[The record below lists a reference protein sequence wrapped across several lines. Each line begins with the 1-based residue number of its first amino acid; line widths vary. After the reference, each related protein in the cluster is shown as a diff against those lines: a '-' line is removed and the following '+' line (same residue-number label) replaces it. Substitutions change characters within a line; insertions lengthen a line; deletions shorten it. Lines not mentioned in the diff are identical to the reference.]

1 MWKLICYEIKKMIA
15 SRSGKIILLLFI
27 GICLW
32 QCQQDIKSIFNDDW
46 NGLDVSQIIETQK
59 SLDGNTYEQLYQ
71 KVPDIEKDA
80 IHYNPKREL
89 DEEGT
94 SNRNS
99 FDWKKVYKAYEDHT
113 LTLDMINALI
123 KDPESKFHSLEDV
136 VIHYAYKDEF
146 FWSIMNR
153 YLPNKDVMLHRDQ
166 YVYQNANMTCL
177 FGECDTVKDDLSKK
191 EINRRFLK
199 QSDIY
204 RSNYIENNIIDRM
217 NYTNMIIL
225 VATAVLFANIFSRET
240 QGKTDTYLAC
250 SPISTKTVWAKII
263 FTLLLGVGLPLL
275 CKLFVFIYSMMQSSG
290 LHWQMLYYEETSMIA
305 SYIFTIKELIAFG
318 FINQILMT
326 ISFCICILFISQ
338 KSKNTYFSAILSL
351 IFVIFPIYF
360 AVFRIG
366 GYAIASY
373 FPSNLLMYFIEH
385 LSVMTYDG
393 IINKLFILI
402 AGVIVPSVVTYWIIW
417 VILDAV
423 LLFWMHK
430 EGKMH
435 RIHHA

>member
-1 MWKLICYEIKKMIA
+1 MWKLICYEIKKMVA

-59 SLDGNTYEQLYQ
+59 SLDGSTYEELYQ

-89 DEEGT
+89 DEEET

-123 KDPESKFHSLEDV
+123 NDPESKFHSLEDV

-146 FWSIMNR
+146 FWLIMNR

-166 YVYQNANMTCL
+166 YVYQKANMTCL
-177 FGECDTVKDDLSKK
+177 FGECGTVKDDLSKK

-204 RSNYIENNIIDRM
+204 QSNYIENNIID
-217 NYTNMIIL
+217 
-225 VATAVLFANIFSRET
+225 
-240 QGKTDTYLAC
+240 
-250 SPISTKTVWAKII
+250 
-263 FTLLLGVGLPLL
+263 
-275 CKLFVFIYSMMQSSG
+275 
-290 LHWQMLYYEETSMIA
+290 
-305 SYIFTIKELIAFG
+305 
-318 FINQILMT
+318 
-326 ISFCICILFISQ
+326 
-338 KSKNTYFSAILSL
+338 
-351 IFVIFPIYF
+351 
-360 AVFRIG
+360 
-366 GYAIASY
+366 
-373 FPSNLLMYFIEH
+373 
-385 LSVMTYDG
+385 
-393 IINKLFILI
+393 
-402 AGVIVPSVVTYWIIW
+402 
-417 VILDAV
+417 
-423 LLFWMHK
+423 
-430 EGKMH
+430 
-435 RIHHA
+435 

>member
-1 MWKLICYEIKKMIA
+1 
-15 SRSGKIILLLFI
+15 
-27 GICLW
+27 
-32 QCQQDIKSIFNDDW
+32 
-46 NGLDVSQIIETQK
+46 
-59 SLDGNTYEQLYQ
+59 
-71 KVPDIEKDA
+71 
-80 IHYNPKREL
+80 
-89 DEEGT
+89 
-94 SNRNS
+94 
-99 FDWKKVYKAYEDHT
+99 
-113 LTLDMINALI
+113 
-123 KDPESKFHSLEDV
+123 
-136 VIHYAYKDEF
+136 
-146 FWSIMNR
+146 
-153 YLPNKDVMLHRDQ
+153 
-166 YVYQNANMTCL
+166 
-177 FGECDTVKDDLSKK
+177 
-191 EINRRFLK
+191 
-199 QSDIY
+199 
-204 RSNYIENNIIDRM
+204 M

-225 VATAVLFANIFSRET
+225 VVTAVLFANIFSRET

-263 FTLLLGVGLPLL
+263 FALLLGVGLPLL

-290 LHWQMLYYEETSMIA
+290 LHWHMLYYEETSMIA
-305 SYIFTIKELIAFG
+305 SYVFTIKELIAFG

-373 FPSNLLMYFIEH
+373 FPSNFLMYFTEH

-393 IINKLFILI
+393 IINKLFISI